1 MPSPPYVELH
11 AHSAFSF
18 LDGASLPDEMADA
31 AAALGHSA
39 LAITDHDTL
48 SGSMEFAHAATA
60 AGIRPITG
68 AEISLSFFPR
78 IGARHQSGVFHITLL
93 CERAR
98 GYANLCRLIT
108 IGHAHTRS
116 AHDRRATDPLVP
128 FDALEAHHHGLVCLT
143 GCARHGLVPQLLAA
157 GNDAAAREA
166 LGRLVGIFGPGNVWV
181 EIQRPATRGSKALAR
196 ALEALADH
204 MGAPVVATGDVH
216 AHHPRRAFL
225 QDALV
230 AVRHRLT
237 LDASEAERRGN
248 RQAVLRTPDEMA
260 RRMADHPEAVRG
272 SVLLAERLTFDLTRD
287 LGYRFPDFVAGHPG
301 ETADQALARDC
312 RRALL
317 DRYPEHGRRDE
328 ALTRLDEELGLI
340 RHHGLSGFFLL
351 HRDILEIARE
361 VALEVRPAGSAR
373 RALPPGRG
381 RGSSVGS
388 IVCYL
393 TGLSHID
400 PIDSG
405 LFLGRF
411 LNKDL
416 RSVPDIDLDFPRDVR
431 ARLIEEIIRR
441 YGDEHAALVG
451 AFPTFRARM
460 AIRELGTALALPPAD
475 IERLARLSDGWS
487 SADAVEDEIRRMPG
501 GDERLKSR
509 RWRALASLAREAAGL
524 PRHLTQHSGGMVV
537 SATPLVELVPVV
549 PAAMEGRRICQ
560 WDKDSCADAG
570 FVKIDLLGL
579 GMLSAVEECLDLIAE
594 GHGRAPDL
602 SRIGFDDPAV
612 YAEIQDADTMGVFQI
627 ESRAQMQS
635 LLQTRPE
642 NLDDLTVQV
651 ALIRPGPV
659 SGGAVHPYVAHR
671 RARRANP
678 DFVPPYDHPLLEP
691 ALRETLGVVVFQEQV
706 LEVSM
711 ALAGF
716 TPGEAED
723 LRRAMSRKRS
733 RTAMMRMWERFQQGA
748 RERGVPD
755 QTIQTVFTKL
765 VGFSNFGFPKAH
777 SAAFAVLAYQSAWL
791 RRHHPAEFLAALINA
806 QPMGF
811 YPPASLVRDAGRR
824 GVRTLRTC
832 IHRSQV
838 GCTVEDGAVR
848 LGLGMV
854 RNLGEDAARRV
865 VDEREAR
872 GPFADLADLA
882 ARTGLRPEQMAM
894 MARAGTLDAF
904 DLPEREMLWQVA
916 TLARPRRI
924 AGAEQLPL
932 PITPAAAPP
941 LPAPD
946 RIDRVIAEYEATGVS
961 TGWHLMTLV
970 RPALP
975 KGTITA
981 QDLKT
986 TRHGTD
992 VTVAGMVVARQRPAT
1007 AGGIVFLLIEDE
1019 TGPINVIVRPDL
1031 YEAERSLLRADPLLV
1046 VHGRLERRDRVVNV
1060 LAKAVEPARLPARE
1074 PVPLESPG
1082 DARVRAAV
1090 PAGQNFAQGRR

>member
-1 MPSPPYVELH
+1 
-11 AHSAFSF
+11 
-18 LDGASLPDEMADA
+18 
-31 AAALGHSA
+31 
-39 LAITDHDTL
+39 
-48 SGSMEFAHAATA
+48 
-60 AGIRPITG
+60 
-68 AEISLSFFPR
+68 
-78 IGARHQSGVFHITLL
+78 
-93 CERAR
+93 
-98 GYANLCRLIT
+98 
-108 IGHAHTRS
+108 
-116 AHDRRATDPLVP
+116 
-128 FDALEAHHHGLVCLT
+128 
-143 GCARHGLVPQLLAA
+143 
-157 GNDAAAREA
+157 
-166 LGRLVGIFGPGNVWV
+166 
-181 EIQRPATRGSKALAR
+181 
-196 ALEALADH
+196 
-204 MGAPVVATGDVH
+204 
-216 AHHPRRAFL
+216 
-225 QDALV
+225 
-230 AVRHRLT
+230 
-237 LDASEAERRGN
+237 
-248 RQAVLRTPDEMA
+248 
-260 RRMADHPEAVRG
+260 
-272 SVLLAERLTFDLTRD
+272 
-287 LGYRFPDFVAGHPG
+287 
-301 ETADQALARDC
+301 
-312 RRALL
+312 
-317 DRYPEHGRRDE
+317 
-328 ALTRLDEELGLI
+328 
-340 RHHGLSGFFLL
+340 
-351 HRDILEIARE
+351 
-361 VALEVRPAGSAR
+361 
-373 RALPPGRG
+373 
-381 RGSSVGS
+381 
-388 IVCYL
+388 
-393 TGLSHID
+393 
-400 PIDSG
+400 
-405 LFLGRF
+405 
-411 LNKDL
+411 
-416 RSVPDIDLDFPRDVR
+416 
-431 ARLIEEIIRR
+431 
-441 YGDEHAALVG
+441 
-451 AFPTFRARM
+451 
-460 AIRELGTALALPPAD
+460 
-475 IERLARLSDGWS
+475 
-487 SADAVEDEIRRMPG
+487 
-501 GDERLKSR
+501 
-509 RWRALASLAREAAGL
+509 
-524 PRHLTQHSGGMVV
+524 
-537 SATPLVELVPVV
+537 
-549 PAAMEGRRICQ
+549 
-560 WDKDSCADAG
+560 
-570 FVKIDLLGL
+570 
-579 GMLSAVEECLDLIAE
+579 
-594 GHGRAPDL
+594 
-602 SRIGFDDPAV
+602 
-612 YAEIQDADTMGVFQI
+612 
-627 ESRAQMQS
+627 
-635 LLQTRPE
+635 
-642 NLDDLTVQV
+642 
-651 ALIRPGPV
+651 
-659 SGGAVHPYVAHR
+659 
-671 RARRANP
+671 
-678 DFVPPYDHPLLEP
+678 
-691 ALRETLGVVVFQEQV
+691 
-706 LEVSM
+706 
-711 ALAGF
+711 
-716 TPGEAED
+716 
-723 LRRAMSRKRS
+723 
-733 RTAMMRMWERFQQGA
+733 MMRMWERFQQGA